1 MALNLAEVLD
11 NPYVDKFQR
20 RLQFGHKQRGRALK
34 KLSTYVDNDVSL
46 LEGLE
51 QMARYAT
58 RDGKKPNSYSA
69 KVYYRWHTK
78 VSGGASL
85 PDALKGEMPEAEH
98 AMIEAAYRFGN
109 LGQGIRS
116 AIELRTHVAA
126 IKRAIRG
133 AILYPIALIGGL
145 TLFFWYMSTTVFPGY
160 HEALPMDRWPS
171 SASSLAATSDFV
183 NDHMLALYSAV
194 AVVVA
199 IISYTMPRWTGP
211 ARAWFDDHLPPWTI
225 NRIVY
230 GTVFL
235 LGLSGYLNASM
246 NPTEVLGYTIKDAN
260 PWYAE
265 KVRAILRHVQ
275 NGKNLGDAMSLSPYK
290 FPSYELIEDL
300 RVYAQYKDIAIVL
313 DEQAKEILEDSINRI
328 KSQAVVVR
336 NVAILM
342 IGSLMFWFTNSIF
355 DFQGAVAAMAQSPN

>member
-1 MALNLAEVLD
+1 
-11 NPYVDKFQR
+11 
-20 RLQFGHKQRGRALK
+20 
-34 KLSTYVDNDVSL
+34 
-46 LEGLE
+46 
-51 QMARYAT
+51 
-58 RDGKKPNSYSA
+58 
-69 KVYYRWHTK
+69 
-78 VSGGASL
+78 
-85 PDALKGEMPEAEH
+85 MPEAEH

-171 SASSLAATSDFV
+171 SGVEPRRDVGLRERPHAGALQRGSRSSSRSSPTRCPAGPV
-183 NDHMLALYSAV
+183 
-194 AVVVA
+194 
-199 IISYTMPRWTGP
+199 PRGLGSTTTCPRG
-211 ARAWFDDHLPPWTI
+211 RS

-300 RVYAQYKDIAIVL
+300 RVYAQYKDIAVVL

-336 NVAILM
+336 NVADTYDRALLCSGSRILASSTSRAPLRRWHSRR
-342 IGSLMFWFTNSIF
+342 IDRRRRVT
-355 DFQGAVAAMAQSPN
+355 VAPKSRGRCSMAPKARDVSCSSTFSV